1 MTKPIGGEVIEA
13 AAHPDLLAPGT
24 VRRPSSIEPD
34 LWARMPWPAKWRVAK
49 REPARRAH
57 LAHRREVQAL
67 ADRDAARHRLAA
79 ILDELD
85 QSVVIPV
92 DPPDVTAARRA
103 VLAAAAAPRRRAS

>member
-1 MTKPIGGEVIEA
+1 
-13 AAHPDLLAPGT
+13 
-24 VRRPSSIEPD
+24 
-34 LWARMPWPAKWRVAK
+34 
-49 REPARRAH
+49 
-57 LAHRREVQAL
+57 VQAL